1 MNKQNIF
8 YSYKSEPNIGL
19 IVYGSD
25 GSVDILFRKYQ
36 QL

>member
-1 MNKQNIF
+1 MTPNDIF
-8 YSYKSEPNIGL
+8 YTYKSEPNIGL

-25 GSVDILFRKYQ
+25 GAVDILFRKYQ